1 MPDRPNI
8 IFMLADNL
16 GYGDLSCYGGSVP
29 TPRIDALAAEG
40 TRFKNFNTEAQC
52 TPTRGALLTGR
63 MPIRT
68 GTFRVPLPGE
78 PGNYGLAPWEYTL
91 AELLSDAGYAT
102 ACYGKWHL
110 GNVEGRFPTDQ
121 GFDEWWGI
129 SESSDTA
136 SYTAHPLYPADG
148 DVPMILESK
157 KGEAPTAVAEFD
169 RDTRPFMDEGIA
181 ERTVEFI
188 HRNAASDTPFYAYVP
203 FTNVH
208 PPMIPHPDF
217 ADISPSPLP
226 ANLAELDART
236 GQILDALD
244 EAGVAENTIVVW
256 ASDNAAARLQGS
268 VAGSNGPWRG
278 AFGGG
283 WEGSIR
289 APAMV
294 RWPGEIPAGVV
305 SNEIIATYDWMP
317 TLANLAGLG
326 EQMPQD
332 RPIDG
337 VDMSAFMRGE
347 TDASGRDSFLFIGTD
362 ANIVSAKWKTMKVHF
377 RLADSDSWTAALVK
391 PQIPSVYDLVA
402 DPGETVNLMDAD
414 LTVTWVIGQ
423 AMAPL
428 MALQASTEKY
438 PHVPVGAEF
447 EGYGEEVQS

>member
-1 MPDRPNI
+1 MPNQPNI

-16 GYGDLSCYGGSVP
+16 GYGDLSCYGGSVA
-29 TPRIDALAAEG
+29 TPRIDALAAAG
-40 TRFKNFNTEAQC
+40 TRFTNFNTEAQC
-52 TPTRGALLTGR
+52 TPTRGALLPGR
-63 MPIRT
+63 MPIRN

-78 PGNYGLAPWEYTL
+78 PGNYGLAPWEYTI
-91 AELLSDAGYAT
+91 AKLLSDVGYAT

-110 GNVEGRFPTDQ
+110 GNVDGRFPTDQ

-148 DVPMILESK
+148 HVPQILESK
-157 KGEAPTAVAEFD
+157 KGEHPRAVAKFD
-169 RDTRPFMDEGIA
+169 RETRPFMDEGIA
-181 ERTVEFI
+181 QRTVEFI

-217 ADISPSPLP
+217 VDISPSPLP
-226 ANLAELDART
+226 ANIAELDART
-236 GQILDALD
+236 GEILDALD
-244 EAGVAENTIVVW
+244 EAGVADNTIVVW
-256 ASDNAAARLQGS
+256 VSDNAAAQLQGS

-289 APAMV
+289 TPAMI
-294 RWPGEIPAGVV
+294 RWPGHVPAGVV
-305 SNEIIATYDWMP
+305 SNEIIATYDWYP
-317 TLANLAGLG
+317 TLAGLAGLADRVPG
-326 EQMPQD
+326 D

-337 VDMSAFMRGE
+337 VDMSSFMSGQSDE
-347 TDASGRDSFLFIGTD
+347 SGRDSFLFLGTD
-362 ANIVSAKWKTMKVHF
+362 GQIVSAKWKTMKIHF

-428 MALQASTEKY
+428 IELQTSARQF
-438 PHVPVGAEF
+438 PHVPVGSEF
-447 EGYGEEVQS
+447 DGYDS

>member
-1 MPDRPNI
+1 MADSPNI
-8 IFMLADNL
+8 VFMLADNL
-16 GYGDLSCYGGSVP
+16 GYGDLACYGGSVA
-29 TPRIDALAAEG
+29 TPRIDGLAAAG
-40 TRFKNFNTEAQC
+40 IRFTNFNTEAQC

-129 SESSDTA
+129 SESSDSA
-136 SYTAHPLYPADG
+136 SYTSHPLYPPDAE
-148 DVPMILESK
+148 VPVIYESRKGQQPSVWANFDLE
-157 KGEAPTAVAEFD
+157 
-169 RDTRPFMDEGIA
+169 TRPLMDERIA
-181 ERTVEFI
+181 DRTVDFI
-188 HRNAASDTPFYAYVP
+188 RRNAASDTPFYVYVP

-208 PPMIPHPDF
+208 PPMIAHPDF
-217 ADISPSPLP
+217 ADVSPNPLP
-226 ANLAELDART
+226 ANIAELDHRT

-244 EAGVAENTIVVW
+244 EAGVTDDTIVVW
-256 ASDNAAARLQGS
+256 VSDNAAAQLQGS

-278 AFGGG
+278 MFGGG

-289 APAMV
+289 TPGMV
-294 RWPGEIPAGVV
+294 RWPGHIPSGIV

-317 TLANLAGLG
+317 TLAALVGSGDLV
-326 EQMPQD
+326 PDD

-337 VDMSAFMRGE
+337 IDMSSFMLGE
-347 TDASGRDSFLFIGTD
+347 TDTSGRDTFLFMGTD
-362 ANIVSAKWKTMKVHF
+362 AEIVSSKWKTMKVHF

-391 PQIPSVYDLVA
+391 PQIPSVYDLVS
-402 DPGETVNLMDAD
+402 DPGEKVNLMESD
-414 LTVTWVIGQ
+414 LTVTWVIGE
-423 AMAPL
+423 AIAPL
-428 MALQASTEKY
+428 MELLASAQEY
-438 PHVPVGAEF
+438 PHVPVGADF
-447 EGYGEEVQS
+447 EGYRSA